1 MADYANALVR
11 FKAKSKYC
19 DAIEQ
24 VFNKRLK
31 NYSKYYEWFDYFD
44 MITEKGKLTKGYS
57 SKEYYLN
64 YKCGLG
70 YNSNRFEEYSIPD
83 IQGIKDGIVS
93 LEMCQKWSDLNY
105 MIPIV
110 EYNLGVLAEE
120 VYFCEIIAYDNNL
133 EKYYLVSYDVVKD
146 DKYHFRLIEKGRRE
160 IYED

>member
-1 MADYANALVR
+1 MFELV
-11 FKAKSKYC
+11 SKYTPSG
-19 DAIEQ
+19 DQPQAI
-24 VFNKRLK
+24 
-31 NYSKYYEWFDYFD
+31 
-44 MITEKGKLTKGYS
+44 
-57 SKEYYLN
+57 KELV
-64 YKCGLG
+64 
-70 YNSNRFEEYSIPD
+70 
-83 IQGIKDGIVS
+83 QGIKDGIVS

-133 EKYYLVSYDVVKD
+133 EKYYLVSYDVVKE